1 MGGFFDRQRVL
12 LAPMA
17 GVSDEVFRF
26 LAKEQ
31 GADLAYTEMVS
42 AKGLSYASE
51 KTRKLLELGEGE
63 DRIAV
68 QIFGHEPDTMAAQ
81 AAWVEDALGEALVYL
96 DINMGCPARKI
107 TGKGDGAA
115 LMRDPELAAR
125 IVSAVGAAIE
135 HPVAVKFR
143 RGYDEGVE
151 TCVDFA
157 CRMEDAGAASMVVH
171 GRFARQMY
179 RGRSDRGAI
188 ARVRRAV
195 SVPVIA
201 NGDAIDAASACALV
215 RDTGCASIMIAR
227 GAQGNP
233 WVFSQVK
240 AALEGRE
247 VPDFPTV
254 RERIEMARRHAR
266 LLAEREKGQIVRM
279 RKHAMWYVAG
289 IPGASA
295 ARARFTRCST
305 LAEFDSV
312 LDDMIE
318 QASLHDAL
326 DARCG
331 HV

>member
-1 MGGFFDRQRVL
+1 MEGFFDSPRVL

-51 KTRKLLELGEGE
+51 KTRRLLELGEGE

-125 IVSAVGAAIE
+125 IVSAVDAAIE

-157 CRMEDAGAASMVVH
+157 RRMEDAGAASMVVH

-188 ARVRRAV
+188 ERVRRAV

-201 NGDAIDAASACALV
+201 NGDAVDAASARALV

-247 VPDFPTV
+247 VPDPPTV
-254 RERIEMARRHAR
+254 RDRIEMARRHAR
-266 LLAEREKGQIVRM
+266 LLAERTEGQIVRM

-318 QASLHDAL
+318 QALLHDAL
-326 DARCG
+326 DARCA
-331 HV
+331 HA

>member
-1 MGGFFDRQRVL
+1 MGGFFESPRLL

-42 AKGLSYASE
+42 AKGLSYASK
-51 KTRKLLELGEGE
+51 KTRKLLELGDGE

-81 AAWVEDALGEALVYL
+81 AAWVEDVLGEALVYL

-115 LMRDPELAAR
+115 LMNDPDLAAR
-125 IVSAVGAAIE
+125 IVASVCAAIE

-157 CRMEDAGAASMVVH
+157 RRMEDAGAASMVVH
-171 GRFARQMY
+171 GRYARQMY

-188 ARVRRAV
+188 ARVRQAV
-195 SVPVIA
+195 CVPVIA
-201 NGDAIDAASACALV
+201 NGDAVDAGSALDLV
-215 RDTGCASIMIAR
+215 RETGCPSIMIAR

-240 AALEGRE
+240 AALEGRV
-247 VPDFPTV
+247 VPGFPTV
-254 RERIEMARRHAR
+254 RERIDMARRHAR
-266 LLAEREKGQIVRM
+266 LLAERTEGEIVRM

-305 LAEFDSV
+305 LSDFDAV

-318 QASLHDAL
+318 QAALHDAL

>member
-1 MGGFFDRQRVL
+1 MGGFFESPRLL

-42 AKGLSYASE
+42 AKGLSYASK
-51 KTRKLLELGEGE
+51 KTRKLLELGDGE

-81 AAWVEDALGEALVYL
+81 AAWVEDVLGEALVYL

-115 LMRDPELAAR
+115 LMNDPDLAAR
-125 IVSAVGAAIE
+125 IVASVCAAIE

-157 CRMEDAGAASMVVH
+157 RRMEDAGAASMVVH
-171 GRFARQMY
+171 GRYARQMY

-188 ARVRRAV
+188 ARVRQAV
-195 SVPVIA
+195 CVPVIA
-201 NGDAIDAASACALV
+201 NGDAVDAGSALDLV
-215 RDTGCASIMIAR
+215 RETGCPSIMIAR

-233 WVFSQVK
+233 WVFSQVTLDM
-240 AALEGRE
+240 AAA
-247 VPDFPTV
+247 
-254 RERIEMARRHAR
+254 RIERVVKRGLLDHVVEHRIEIGKRRTAGEPRAGRRGPRNARNIPHGVLAHAND
-266 LLAEREKGQIVRM
+266 L
-279 RKHAMWYVAG
+279 
-289 IPGASA
+289 PF
-295 ARARFTRCST
+295 RA
-305 LAEFDSV
+305 L
-312 LDDMIE
+312 
-318 QASLHDAL
+318 
-326 DARCG
+326 G
-331 HV
+331 